1 MTRWVDAHC
10 HVDLFPKPEQLL
22 AETERLGI
30 TTIAVTNLPSHFHLG
45 YRHFQRYRRARPA
58 VGLHPLLAM
67 SHTATERA
75 DFLRALPMTSYV
87 GEVGLDGSTYGR
99 AFLEEQR
106 ASFEFVLGALARS
119 PHLVTVHSRGAEAEV
134 LDRAAQHGV
143 RNMIFHWYSGP
154 VGLIDSILAAGHA
167 FSVNAS
173 MLRSASGRRIL
184 ARIPPD
190 RILTESDGPHI
201 KTGGATQ
208 NPTSI
213 PALVTQLGEVLG
225 VPGDDLAAQVFH
237 NLKALV
243 PR

>member
-10 HVDLFPKPEQLL
+10 HVDLFPRPERLL

-45 YRHFQRYRRARPA
+45 YPHFRRYRRARPA
-58 VGLHPLLAM
+58 VGLHPLLVT
-67 SHTATERA
+67 SHTAAERA

-87 GEVGLDGSTYGR
+87 GEVGLDGSTHGR
-99 AFLEEQR
+99 AFLDEQR
-106 ASFEFVLGALARS
+106 VSFEFVLEALARS

-134 LDRAAQHGV
+134 LDRAVQHGV
-143 RNMIFHWYSGP
+143 RSMIFHWYSGP
-154 VGLIDSILAAGHA
+154 VGLIDSIVAAGHA

-184 ARIPPD
+184 DKIPPD
-190 RILTESDGPHI
+190 RLLTESDGPHI
-201 KTGGATQ
+201 KANGAVQDPAT
-208 NPTSI
+208 I
-213 PALVTQLGEVLG
+213 PHLVTQLGEVTGLS
-225 VPGDDLAAQVFH
+225 PEELAQQIFN
-237 NLKALV
+237 NLKTLV